1 MSSED
6 VKIETSFSDAQDR
19 PIFDHSKLTGFL
31 KQYSF
36 DDLAK
41 AFLAVH
47 LWLPNIASTV
57 KLQYAYVTLESI
69 CRELSSENKIRTYE
83 NFRRFCEEFFRL
95 LPSFETLEDFVPET
109 DWGEIEYFF
118 HDQRYRIFYGSELCN
133 AYDFYYG
140 FEIVSLNLISS
151 GATASRSRLTGHRV
165 FNFAQLSEQ
174 HRLNTPNHAS
184 YFAVPFGGLFAPGTT
199 PGRCRARPPNSMQP
213 MPTGNG

>member
-47 LWLPNIASTV
+47 LWSPNIASTV
-57 KLQYAYVTLESI
+57 KLQYAYVTFQYAYVTLESI

-118 HDQRYRIFYGSELCN
+118 QDQRYRIFYGSELCN

-140 FEIVSLNLISS
+140 FEIVFAELDDELARVSGRSPLTELRLCLELQDEILQSIQQADGSSLHL
-151 GATASRSRLTGHRV
+151 
-165 FNFAQLSEQ
+165 
-174 HRLNTPNHAS
+174 
-184 YFAVPFGGLFAPGTT
+184 
-199 PGRCRARPPNSMQP
+199 
-213 MPTGNG
+213 